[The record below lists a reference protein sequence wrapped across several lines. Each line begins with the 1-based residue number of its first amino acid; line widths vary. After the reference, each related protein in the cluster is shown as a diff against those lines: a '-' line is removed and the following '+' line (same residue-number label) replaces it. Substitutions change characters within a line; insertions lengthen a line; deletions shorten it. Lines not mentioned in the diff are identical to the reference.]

1 MWTISNKQ
9 MEAMTESLVKKADE
23 IKAYE
28 ANKEA
33 AAANNTAKSD
43 AQRSNATDNN
53 DQVPESS
60 PANSGANTEWATEPV
75 LPCEQVEVVNL
86 DCFEPSQLPQ
96 KEILRA
102 RWLSDGDVEIK
113 SSLTGREVKIQVK
126 TNGFPD
132 GEKLN
137 VQILDSKNKTM
148 KSLKLTI
155 NGNEVTSDLFNVEDE
170 WLEKILF
177 INFES

>member
-9 MEAMTESLVKKADE
+9 MEAMTESLVKKANE
-23 IKAYE
+23 IEAY
-28 ANKEA
+28 AASKEA
-33 AAANNTAKSD
+33 ATVNNMAEGD
-43 AQRSNATDNN
+43 AQRSNATDSNQ
-53 DQVPESS
+53 QVPESS
-60 PANSGANTEWATEPV
+60 SANSGANTKWATEPV
-75 LPCEQVEVVNL
+75 LPCEQVEVINL
-86 DCFEPSQLPQ
+86 GCFEPSQLPQ

-137 VQILDSKNKTM
+137 VQILDSKNTTM

-155 NGNEVTSDLFNVEDE
+155 NGNEAMSDTFSLEDE
-170 WLEKILF
+170 WIGKVLF